1 MINKYSF
8 LKSGDTI
15 SNNNIVTQASLFLG
29 LDIIPFLEQQ
39 TEVEDLNYFLSFAK
53 FSQNGELIDFQP
65 YDGNYFYERNPGNN
79 NFIISNNSYIT
90 GYTIVKKLDRVLSSQ
105 EKINF
110 YENFKEENQFGQNIK
125 FGVKFEEVPL
135 DDMFVNI
142 SLIREYDF
150 LDTLSIKNNLQG
162 EWPTSSSNTG
172 VVFGKLLAVQKIK
185 DENDEFIKI
194 PLRNVP
200 IIILNKENDLVS
212 LNPQQNINAR
222 IPLNCQENSNRDLYF
237 DDFSYNFDKR
247 ILPEIESKNVGET
260 YRYSTITNENG
271 EFIIPD
277 VPIGLQTLIFEID
290 LLKQGLT
297 LDEIDLNVSPIPKTN
312 ELSFSESPHLVYR
325 EIPINVLT
333 SWGDPLNFGYT
344 RVDID
349 INLDLRKWTTYFL
362 PPITFFKK
370 EYEEILRAGFQPGFR
385 IKVRDMALR
394 NKLNNALYPNES
406 IECVVIQDIKNR
418 NNKIALGWFN
428 EIRQLRDIIF
438 FNNFE
443 YNALKLPAN
452 IYDPNG
458 FKRNGDGSNKTDS
471 VSGRPNQKGVWLSS
485 YEFKIFTIDENL
497 GYRETG
503 FLSDVGKKL
512 NLTGTTNNKS
522 HYALNT
528 NLESIG
534 RLNVTGITENG
545 VGKFPYEKAWNY
557 NYPTPYLIPE
567 SPKLKNSNKIFIDD
581 QIPENNILPR
591 FLDGDLVGYNTGENA
606 YSLDGKIFGGWGAQ
620 SNVVRTVFAN
630 KFAQQVT
637 TSPLYRYEIN
647 GSFSEEYSN
656 GYTPN
661 NGYPNLPPNQRS
673 IVKNGELYQRLECG
687 HGYFVWIQGFP
698 RIWNKKDNDEMI
710 PTDYL
715 TTNLPQISSNPVDS
729 SSYISNYSNLN
740 SLFLNDTLLTNN
752 LDVNTKINIG
762 LNNLNNG
769 YAYFYRIINPD
780 PNNLIPAEPPFIS
793 KFIKINL
800 QNTFIQR
807 GERERIKAIM
817 ATDNTAKGDKA
828 KFYNFF
834 DAKTATKDNLK
845 FIIINRGEVSVI
857 ITNPV
862 DNKSKRVKP
871 GEEIEFNLFQIYQSS
886 IQLPTNTDFDA
897 EKNTYNNASYE
908 FYFKDVEIINTKN
921 NIVRKFNV
929 TKGGNRGNEIFV
941 PIVNFKGETEIDTIP
956 ELFLTTTI
964 FNVRVR
970 GTFRKFKP
978 DGNAFRHR
986 STLVIVDGAVFL
998 GDSEAEVKLY
1008 SFQVNKAR
1016 SGGGDITVPQPD
1028 DLPYKILVD

>member
-8 LKSGDTI
+8 LKSGSTT

-29 LDIIPFLEQQ
+29 LDIIPFLEEQ
-39 TEVEDLNYFLSFAK
+39 TEVEELNYFLSFAK
-53 FSQNGELIDFQP
+53 FSQNGEILDFQP
-65 YDGNYFYERNPGNN
+65 YDGNYFYERNPINN
-79 NFIISNNSYIT
+79 NFIINNNSYIT
-90 GYTIVKKLDRVLSSQ
+90 GYTIVKKLDRILSSD
-105 EKINF
+105 EKISF
-110 YENFKEENQFGQNIK
+110 YENFKEENEFGQNIK

-135 DDMFVNI
+135 EDMFVNI

-162 EWPTSSSNTG
+162 QWPTSSSNTG

-200 IIILNKENDLVS
+200 IIILNKENELVS

-222 IPLNCQENSNRDLYF
+222 IPLNCQENSNKDLYF

-247 ILPEIESKNVGET
+247 ILPEIDSKNVGET
-260 YRYSTITNENG
+260 YKYSTITNDNG

-344 RVDID
+344 RVDVD
-349 INLDLRKWTTYFL
+349 INLDLRKWTTHFL

-370 EYEEILRAGFQPGFR
+370 EYEEILKSGFRPGFSL
-385 IKVRDMALR
+385 KVRDMASR

-406 IECVVIQDIKNR
+406 IECVVIQDVKNR

-438 FNNFE
+438 FNNLE
-443 YNALKLPAN
+443 YNAFKLPAN

-458 FKRNGDGSNKTDS
+458 FKRNGDGSVKTDS
-471 VSGRPNQKGVWLSS
+471 VSGKPNQKGVWLSS
-485 YEFKIFTIDENL
+485 YQFKIFTIEENL

-503 FLSDVGKKL
+503 FLSDIGKKI
-512 NLTGTTNNKS
+512 NLTGSTNNKS

-528 NLESIG
+528 NLELLG
-534 RLNVTGITENG
+534 KLDVTGNTVNG
-545 VGKFPYEKAWNY
+545 LGSFPYEKSWDY
-557 NYPTPYLIPE
+557 NYPTPYSIPE
-567 SPKLKNSNKIFIDD
+567 IPKIKNNNKIFIGDGV
-581 QIPENNILPR
+581 PENNNIPR
-591 FLDGDLVGYNTGENA
+591 FLDGDLVGFNSGQNT
-606 YSLDGKIFGGWGAQ
+606 YSSNDKIFGGWGAQ
-620 SNVVRTVFAN
+620 SNIVRSVFAN

-698 RIWNKKDNDEMI
+698 RIWNKKDNDEMNPI
-710 PTDYL
+710 DYL
-715 TTNLPQISSNPVDS
+715 TSNLPQISSSSIDS
-729 SSYISNYSNLN
+729 DTYISSYNNLN
-740 SLFLNDTLLTNN
+740 SLFLNDTLLTNS
-752 LDVNTKINIG
+752 LDVNSKINIG
-762 LNNLNNG
+762 LNNLSNG
-769 YAYFYRIINPD
+769 YAYFYRITNPD
-780 PNNLIPAEPPFIS
+780 PKNLIPAEPPFVS
-793 KFIKINL
+793 KFIQINL
-800 QNTFIQR
+800 QNVFVQR
-807 GERERIKAIM
+807 GEKERIKAVM
-817 ATDNTAKGDKA
+817 ATDNSSKGDKS

-834 DAKTATKDNLK
+834 DAKSSTKDNLK
-845 FIIINRGEVSVI
+845 FIIINRGEVSVN
-857 ITNPV
+857 ITNPL
-862 DNKSKRVKP
+862 NNQTKRIKP
-871 GEEIEFNLFQIYQSS
+871 GEKVEFNLYQIYQSTFK
-886 IQLPTNTDFDA
+886 LPTNTDFDA
-897 EKNTYNNASYE
+897 EKNTYNTASYDFE
-908 FYFKDVEIINTKN
+908 FSDIQIIDTKN
-921 NIVRKFNV
+921 RLVRKFNV
-929 TKGGNRGNEIFV
+929 TKSGNRGQEIFL
-941 PIVNFKGETEIDTIP
+941 PIVKFKGETELDTIP
-956 ELFLTTTI
+956 ELFLVTTI

-986 STLVIVDGAVFL
+986 SSLVAVDGAVFL
-998 GDSEAEVKLY
+998 ADSEAEVRFYEFKTE
-1008 SFQVNKAR
+1008 KAR
-1016 SGGGDITVPQPD
+1016 SGGGDISTQPD